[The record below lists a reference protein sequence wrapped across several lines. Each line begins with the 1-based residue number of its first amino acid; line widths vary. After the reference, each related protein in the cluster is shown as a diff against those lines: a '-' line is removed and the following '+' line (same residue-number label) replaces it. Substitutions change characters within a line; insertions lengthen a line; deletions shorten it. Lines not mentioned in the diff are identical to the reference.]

1 MLQREQV
8 FMDYN
13 KMKQHVIDEL
23 ETTIDEHATGNG
35 DKNSNDGDEDVDTDE
50 SPKHRPNKRPKL
62 DVSAF
67 FKKNKESDKD
77 FVLGNKDG
85 DEDEDEEYSD

>member
-23 ETTIDEHATGNG
+23 ETTIDKHATGNG
-35 DKNSNDGDEDVDTDE
+35 NKNSNDGDEDVDTDN
-50 SPKHRPNKRPKL
+50 SPKHRPKKRPKL

-67 FKKNKESDKD
+67 FKKDEESDKEFLVD
-77 FVLGNKDG
+77 NEDK
-85 DEDEDEEYSD
+85 DEDEDEDE

>member
-1 MLQREQV
+1 
-8 FMDYN
+8 MDYN

-35 DKNSNDGDEDVDTDE
+35 DKNSKDGDEDVDTDKF
-50 SPKHRPNKRPKL
+50 PKHRPKKRPKL
-62 DVSAF
+62 DLSAF
-67 FKKNKESDKD
+67 FKKGEESDKD

-85 DEDEDEEYSD
+85 DKDEDEEYSNWIAQKWNI

>member
-23 ETTIDEHATGNG
+23 ETTIDKHATGNG
-35 DKNSNDGDEDVDTDE
+35 DKNSNDGDEDVDTDK
-50 SPKHRPNKRPKL
+50 SPKHCPNKRPKL

-67 FKKNKESDKD
+67 FKKDEESDEEFLLD
-77 FVLGNKDG
+77 NKDEDK
-85 DEDEDEEYSD
+85 DEDKDE